1 MLSKNDIKNIKSLE
15 LKKFRDEKGLFVAE
29 GHKLV
34 GELLG
39 VFDCILLAATDEWLG
54 SRRNIP
60 AQRVEQVTPDELK
73 RASLLRSPQDV
84 IAVFCMPRESLA
96 MKDAAGSDLVLAL
109 DDVQDPGNLGT
120 IIRIADWFG
129 IKDIFCSKGS
139 ADVFNPKAVQATM
152 GAISRVKIHYVD
164 LMEEI
169 KALPA
174 SVPVY
179 GTYLEGQTIYNTELS
194 DNGVIIMGNE
204 GKGISR
210 EVGKTVNRK
219 LYIPN
224 WPAGA
229 ATSESLNFT
238 VTVLLSPVGKFNA
251 PSSPMLPSL
260 IAAGLSSVHGS
271 QAANFIAPALAL

>member
-15 LKKFRDEKGLFVAE
+15 LKKFRDEKRLFVAE

-39 VFDCILLAATDEWLG
+39 VFKCVLLVATDEWLARQG
-54 SRRNIP
+54 HIP
-60 AQRVEQVTPDELK
+60 ADRIEAVTADELK

-84 IAVFCMPRESLA
+84 LAVFCMPDERLT
-96 MKDAAGSDLVLAL
+96 MKEAAAKNLVLAL

-129 IKDIFCSKGS
+129 IKDIFCSKGT
-139 ADVFNPKAVQATM
+139 ADIFNPKAVQATM
-152 GAISRVKIHYVD
+152 GAISRVKIHYTD
-164 LMEEI
+164 LAKEI
-169 KALPA
+169 TALPA

-179 GTYLEGQTIYNTELS
+179 GTFLDGEIIYDTNLS

-204 GKGISR
+204 GNGISK
-210 EVGKTVNRK
+210 EVGRTVNRK

-229 ATSESLNFT
+229 ATSESLNVAIATAIVCSEFRRRC
-238 VTVLLSPVGKFNA
+238 GNA
-251 PSSPMLPSL
+251 
-260 IAAGLSSVHGS
+260 
-271 QAANFIAPALAL
+271 